1 MINKQLNSVK
11 KFHQAFKIRYNE
23 KPTSD
28 LPREIID
35 LRYKL
40 MDEENKEYLEAAY
53 NDDMVEIADALG
65 DMLYILCGTIIS
77 HGFQDKIE
85 AIFNEIQRSNMSK
98 LDEKGKPIYREDGKV
113 MKGPNYF
120 KPNLKKILDQD

>member
-23 KPTSD
+23 KPTSA

-65 DMLYILCGTIIS
+65 DMLYILCGTIIT
-77 HGFQDKIE
+77 HGMQHKIDE
-85 AIFNEIQRSNMSK
+85 VFSEIQRSNMSK
-98 LDEKGKPIYREDGKV
+98 LDLNGNPIYRGDGKV
-113 MKGPNYF
+113 LKGPNYF
-120 KPNLKKILDQD
+120 KPNIRDIII

>member
-11 KFHQAFKIRYNE
+11 KFHQAFTIRYNE

-40 MDEENKEYLEAAY
+40 MDEENKEYLEAA
-53 NDDMVEIADALG
+53 
-65 DMLYILCGTIIS
+65 
-77 HGFQDKIE
+77 
-85 AIFNEIQRSNMSK
+85 
-98 LDEKGKPIYREDGKV
+98 
-113 MKGPNYF
+113 
-120 KPNLKKILDQD
+120 